1 MDREID
7 PAFRKKTMV
16 KRGAVSILSVSLLSV
31 GFIWGSKLIKPS
43 VSRAR
48 IRTARVELGPIEATI
63 TASGTVVP
71 EFEQVLSSPI
81 DSRVVKILKRSGE
94 TLTKGEPILQL
105 DVISAVLALNKANQ
119 DIELKANQ
127 QQRAK
132 LDLQST
138 LNGLQSQWEIKN
150 LEFKSFRAT
159 TTRDRTMLQQGLV
172 SEEQVR
178 QAEIAEEKAG
188 LELKQLDAAKKNA
201 EESTKTQLE
210 GLLLEM
216 KTLDQQKVE
225 AQRQLDLATTKSD
238 RNGVLTWVVTDEGG
252 TVHKGDVLARIA
264 DLNSFRV
271 DATVSDVHANHITAG
286 MPVNV
291 KINEQQIAGSVT
303 AVNPTIKDGVMTM
316 TVALAD
322 KSNALLHSNLR
333 VDVLVGTEHKEKAL
347 RIKKGPFV
355 SGEGVHDV
363 FVIRGDTA
371 IKTQVKTG
379 IASFDYY
386 EIVSGLIDGDEV
398 IISDM
403 TDYLY
408 LKEFR
413 LKQ

>member
-7 PAFRKKTMV
+7 PAFRKRTMV
-16 KRGAVSILSVSLLSV
+16 KRSAVTVLSVSLLSV

-48 IRTARVELGPIEATI
+48 IRSARVEQGSIEATI

-105 DVISAVLALNKANQ
+105 DVSAAVLALNKANQ
-119 DIELKANQ
+119 DIELKQNQ

-138 LNGLQSQWEIKN
+138 LNSLQSQWEIKN
-150 LEFKSFRAT
+150 LEYKSFKAT
-159 TTRDRTMLQQGLV
+159 TARDRTLLKEGLL

-178 QAEIAEEKAG
+178 QAEMAEEKAA

-201 EESTKTQLE
+201 QESTATQLE
-210 GLLLEM
+210 GLILEM

-238 RNGVLTWVVTDEGG
+238 RNGVLTWVVNDEGG

-264 DLNSFRV
+264 DLSSFRV
-271 DATVSDVHANHITAG
+271 DATVSDVHANHIAAG

-291 KINEQQIAGSVT
+291 KINDQQITGNVAS
-303 AVNPTIKDGVMTM
+303 VNPTIKDGVMSM
-316 TVALAD
+316 TVAMDD
-322 KSNALLHSNLR
+322 KSNPLLHSNLR
-333 VDVLVGTEHKEKAL
+333 VDVLVGTEHKDKAL

-355 SGEGVHDV
+355 TGEGVHDV

-371 IKTQVKTG
+371 IKTSVKTG

-386 EIVSGLIDGDEV
+386 EIVSGLLEGDEV

-413 LKQ
+413 LKP

>member
-7 PAFRKKTMV
+7 PGFRKKVMV
-16 KRGAVSILSVSLLSV
+16 KRGAVTILSVSLLSV

-48 IRTARVELGPIEATI
+48 IRTAHVEQGPIEATI

-105 DVISAVLALNKANQ
+105 DVSAAVLALNKANQ
-119 DIELKANQ
+119 DIELKQNQ

-132 LDLQST
+132 LDLEST
-138 LNGLQSQWEIKN
+138 LNNLQSQWEIKN
-150 LEFKSFRAT
+150 LEYKSFKAT
-159 TTRDRTMLQQGLV
+159 TSRNKTLLKAGLL

-178 QAEIAEEKAG
+178 QSEIAEEKAG
-188 LELKQLDAAKKNA
+188 LELKQLDASKKNA
-201 EESTKTQLE
+201 QESTKTQLE
-210 GLLLEM
+210 GLMLEM
-216 KTLDQQKVE
+216 KTLDQQKTE

-238 RNGVLTWVVTDEGG
+238 RNGVLTWVVNDEGG
-252 TVHKGDVLARIA
+252 TIHKGDVLARIA
-264 DLNSFRV
+264 DLSSFRV
-271 DATVSDVHANHITAG
+271 DATVSDVHANHIAAG

-291 KINEQQIAGSVT
+291 KINEQQITGTVAS
-303 AVNPTIKDGVMTM
+303 VNPTFKDGIIPMII
-316 TVALAD
+316 ALND
-322 KSNALLHSNLR
+322 KSNPLLHSNLR

-363 FVIRGDTA
+363 FVVRGDTA

-386 EIVSGLIDGDEV
+386 EIVSGLLEGDEV

-413 LKQ
+413 LKP

>member
-7 PAFRKKTMV
+7 PAFRKRTLV

-48 IRTARVELGPIEATI
+48 IRTARVEQGSIEATI

-94 TLTKGEPILQL
+94 TLVKGDAILQL
-105 DVISAVLALNKANQ
+105 DVSAAVLALNKANQ
-119 DIELKANQ
+119 DIELKQNQ

-138 LNGLQSQWEIKN
+138 LNSLQSQWEIKS
-150 LEFKSFRAT
+150 LEYKSFKGAT
-159 TTRDRTMLQQGLV
+159 ARDRTMLQQGLM

-188 LELKQLDAAKKNA
+188 LELKQLDAAKQNA
-201 EESTKTQLE
+201 QESTKTQLE
-210 GLLLEM
+210 GLMLEM

-225 AQRQLDLATTKSD
+225 AQRQLELATTKSD
-238 RNGVLTWVVTDEGG
+238 RNGVLTWVVNDEGG

-271 DATVSDVHANHITAG
+271 DATVSDVHANHIAAG

-291 KINEQQIAGSVT
+291 KINEQQIVGNVA
-303 AVNPTIKDGVMTM
+303 AVNPTIKDGVMLM
-316 TVALAD
+316 AVALGD
-322 KSNALLHSNLR
+322 K
-333 VDVLVGTEHKEKAL
+333 
-347 RIKKGPFV
+347 
-355 SGEGVHDV
+355 
-363 FVIRGDTA
+363 
-371 IKTQVKTG
+371 
-379 IASFDYY
+379 
-386 EIVSGLIDGDEV
+386 
-398 IISDM
+398 
-403 TDYLY
+403 
-408 LKEFR
+408 
-413 LKQ
+413 